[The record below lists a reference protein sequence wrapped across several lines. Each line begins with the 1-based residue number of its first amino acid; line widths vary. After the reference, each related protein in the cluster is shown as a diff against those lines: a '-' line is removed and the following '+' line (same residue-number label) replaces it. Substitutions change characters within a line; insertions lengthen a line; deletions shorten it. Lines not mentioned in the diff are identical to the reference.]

1 MSSSALKRIGSEM
14 KTLNF
19 GLLFQKKEHSIQ
31 DDFTAANMAAFI
43 MCGKL
48 HNTYELCMVE
58 NKKEDKNR

>member
-1 MSSSALKRIGSEM
+1 M

-19 GLLFQKKEHSIQ
+19 GLLFQKNEYSIQ